1 MTLYITP
8 INHRTRRMWERPYQE
23 ENWAETE
30 YEVFVP
36 VNVKAGADEYLIT
49 ALVPGV
55 KAEDLSIQVLNET
68 VTLQGVIKDHVA
80 DSDSAD
86 GDGKE
91 GYLVRECPTG
101 RFYRVIRLPEPLDSG
116 KALAD
121 LTDGVLSLRVPK
133 AEEARPRTIKV
144 KAK

>member
-8 INHRTRRMWERPYQE
+8 INRRNRRVWERPYQE

-36 VNVKAGADEYLIT
+36 VNVKAGTDEYLIT

-68 VTLQGVIKDHVA
+68 VTLQGTIKDQA
-80 DSDSAD
+80 AD

-91 GYLVRECPTG
+91 DYLLRECPTG
-101 RFYRVIRLPEPLDSG
+101 RFFRVIRLPEPLDSG

-121 LTDGVLSLRVPK
+121 LTDGVLTLQVPK

-144 KAK
+144 KAKE